1 MLRSAP
7 VRAFFRALIDRLYQ
21 SGDSSSTRIAR
32 GHVLLE
38 PPSSDGGEITDK
50 NSINQRAV
58 LERRSALVD
67 TIYDGSDPD
76 LILPQDARG
85 AAL

>member
-1 MLRSAP
+1 MA
-7 VRAFFRALIDRLYQ
+7 
-21 SGDSSSTRIAR
+21 
-32 GHVLLE
+32 
-38 PPSSDGGEITDK
+38 EITGAK